1 MDVQHM
7 HHDIGPLLEELQGI
21 LQGEIEAYEH
31 LLERQQAEKQLLVA
45 RVLEPFLSHL
55 HAKEHLLHTMSQL
68 EQKRQQVLH
77 RLAPLLG
84 FPTPEMT
91 LQQLSMCVPEPFAKT
106 LLQYRSRLQGIIQ
119 PLQRCNR
126 DNARL
131 LQDSLTLI
139 NETRL
144 FLAALAPDTPTYQ
157 RSGTFL
163 APTQGRLLSG
173 TV

>member
-1 MDVQHM
+1 MDVQPM
-7 HHDIGPLLEELQGI
+7 HHDFRPLLEELQGI
-21 LQGEIEAYEH
+21 LQAEIEAYEQ
-31 LLERQQAEKQLLVA
+31 LLEYQQAEKQLLVA
-45 RVLEPFLSHL
+45 RDLEPFLTHL
-55 HAKEHLLHTMSQL
+55 QAKEHLLQTMSQL
-68 EQKRQQVLH
+68 EHKRQQLLH

-84 FPTPEMT
+84 FPNSEVT
-91 LQQLSMCVPEPFAKT
+91 LHQLSMRVPAPFSKT
-106 LLQYRSRLQGIIQ
+106 LLQYRSRLQGILQ

-139 NETRL
+139 DETRR
-144 FLAALAPDTPTYQ
+144 FLAALVPDSPTYQ

-163 APTQGRLLSG
+163 GPRQGRLLSG

>member
-1 MDVQHM
+1 MDVQPM
-7 HHDIGPLLEELQGI
+7 HHDMRPLLEELQGI
-21 LQGEIEAYEH
+21 LQAEIEAYEH
-31 LLERQQAEKQLLVA
+31 LLECQQAEKQLLVA

-55 HAKEHLLHTMSQL
+55 HAKEHLLQTMGQL

-84 FPTPEMT
+84 FPNPEVT
-91 LQQLSMCVPEPFAKT
+91 LQQLSRRVPEPFAKT

-131 LQDSLTLI
+131 LQDSLMLI
-139 NETRL
+139 DETRR
-144 FLAALAPDTPTYQ
+144 FLAALAPDSPTYQ

-163 APTQGRLLSG
+163 APTQGRFLSG

>member
-1 MDVQHM
+1 M
-7 HHDIGPLLEELQGI
+7 HHDVLPLLEELQGI
-21 LQGEIEAYEH
+21 LQAEIEAYEH
-31 LLERQQAEKQLLVA
+31 LLERQQAERQLLVA
-45 RVLEPFLSHL
+45 RVLEPFLTHL
-55 HAKEHLLHTMSQL
+55 QAKELLLHTLGQL
-68 EQKRQQVLH
+68 EQKRQQVLR

-84 FPTPEMT
+84 FPHAEVT

-106 LLQYRSRLQGIIQ
+106 LLQYRSRLHGIMQ

-139 NETRL
+139 DETRT
-144 FLAALAPDTPTYQ
+144 FLAALAPDRPTYQ

-163 APTQGRLLSG
+163 APRQGRLLSG